1 MEKLKQ
7 IQPKVYWM
15 VLAFCLATTGVTVLA
30 GYVQHCTSKTD
41 HGACSGLEDGDC
53 NNQSCV
59 KTITPEQECRKNLD
73 YCSSTGGT
81 GNVIPILRYDGGVCR
96 QKAGAP
102 GDGACHCEGSKSM
115 MRLRPV
121 PAICS

>member
-15 VLAFCLATTGVTVLA
+15 ALVFCLATAGVTALA
-30 GYVQHCTSKTD
+30 GYAQLCTSKDD

-53 NNQSCV
+53 NNQRCT
-59 KTITPEQECRKNLD
+59 KTVTPKQECRDNLW
-73 YCSSTGGT
+73 YYSPPGGT
-81 GNVIPILRYDGGVCR
+81 GDIIPILWYEGGVCR
-96 QKAGAP
+96 QNAGAP
-102 GDGACHCEGSKSM
+102 GDGACHCEGSRST